1 MNPLDKAIL
10 SPPRIPPLSAA
21 DIPPRW
27 LHQVRAVILR
37 DNHRLRAGFPACIE
51 VKGPESWQALQL
63 PNNGVELVGKRD
75 VEQVLA
81 WLTGSEGL
89 PEVET

>member
-1 MNPLDKAIL
+1 MNALDKAII
-10 SPPRIPPLSAA
+10 SPPRVPPLSAA
-21 DIPPRW
+21 EIPVKW
-27 LHQVRAVILR
+27 LHQVRGVIVR

-51 VKGPESWQALQL
+51 VKGPDAWQALQL

-81 WLTGSEGL
+81 WLSGGADL
-89 PEVET
+89 PEV